1 MPGETVSSIL
11 LKLLAVGALVLLNGF
26 FVAAELAVVKIRE
39 TQLATLVL
47 KGHRRAK
54 IARHLIRNLDAAISA
69 TQLGITLA
77 SLGLGVLVE
86 PVFNAL
92 LAPIYSVLKVESETV
107 RHTTAILVGFLTNT
121 YLLIVVGEL
130 APKALAIRKTLPVAL
145 WTAQPLVWFGR
156 ITYPFIWLLN
166 HSAQWLLGQ
175 LGVEA
180 AHESER
186 AHSEEELRLVF
197 IASQKQSAGTHLG
210 RDIVLN
216 ALDLRRRIAREV
228 MRPRREIVAFDTD
241 TSIAE
246 CLDIAEKTRYSRF
259 PLCESGDL
267 DKTIGVVHIKDLYA
281 ARLKARSGADLRPAC
296 RKLIYVP
303 ETARLE
309 KLLQLFLERRL
320 HFAIVVD
327 EYGGTVGMVTLENVL
342 EELVGQIQDEFDQE
356 KPLLSKKDERTW
368 EVDGALPLHEL
379 AELIGEPLQEE
390 GVTTTSGLVTHRLG
404 GFPNEGDV
412 LTLGAYELHVQ
423 TMDGTRV
430 ERLKLI
436 RGAELGDEASAE
448 GSKER

>member
-1 MPGETVSSIL
+1 MPGETVTSLL

-26 FVAAELAVVKIRE
+26 FVAAELAVVKIRD
-39 TQLATLVL
+39 TQLETLVL

-92 LAPIYSVLKVESETV
+92 LAPIYSGLKVESETV
-107 RHTTAILVGFLTNT
+107 RHTAAILVGFLTNT

-166 HSAQWLLGQ
+166 RSAQWLLGQ

-186 AHSEEELRLVF
+186 AHSEEELRLMF
-197 IASQKQSAGTHLG
+197 MATQKQSAGTHLG

-216 ALDLRRRIAREV
+216 ALDLQRRIAREV
-228 MRPRREIVAFDTD
+228 MRPRREIVAFDTEA
-241 TSIAE
+241 TIAE
-246 CLDIAEKTRYSRF
+246 CLEVAEKTRYSRF

-309 KLLQLFLERRL
+309 KLLQLFLERKL

-356 KPLLSKKDERTW
+356 KPLLLKKDEQTW

-379 AELIGEPLQEE
+379 ADVIGEPLQEE
-390 GVTTTSGLVTHRLG
+390 GVTTTSGLVTLRLG
-404 GFPNEGDV
+404 GFPNEGDT
-412 LTLGAYELHVQ
+412 LTLGAYELRVQ

-430 ERLKLI
+430 ERLKLT
-436 RGAELGDEASAE
+436 RRPEPESAAAAEAPKDS
-448 GSKER
+448 